1 MNANPDRAPGST
13 VDPTSDKP
21 AGQRLIVTVGN
32 VDFDLGRTRLE
43 LHETGAV
50 VVASQQAD
58 KERSTAGR
66 VSAEEAKDILRSV
79 PLAIEKEGRDRP
91 GIPDEARYR
100 FEVIDGGRTILDQA
114 LWEGQIEGSPSS
126 RKLIEA
132 LRRIV
137 AEVAGDEVVL

>member
-1 MNANPDRAPGST
+1 MNANSAGAPGST
-13 VDPTSDKP
+13 KDSAAIEP

-32 VDFDLGRTRLE
+32 VDFDFGQTRLE
-43 LHETGAV
+43 MDDTGAV
-50 VVASQQAD
+50 VVASQRAD
-58 KERSTAGR
+58 IERSTAGQ
-66 VSAEEAKDILRSV
+66 VSVEEAKDILRSV

-100 FEVIDGGRTILDQA
+100 FEVLDGGRTIVDES

-137 AEVAGDEVVL
+137 SEVAGDEAVL

>member
-1 MNANPDRAPGST
+1 MNANAARESGST
-13 VDPTSDKP
+13 KDSASDKP

-32 VDFDLGRTRLE
+32 VDLDLGRTRLE
-43 LHETGAV
+43 LDETGTV
-50 VVASQQAD
+50 VVASQLGD
-58 KERSTAGR
+58 KESASEGR
-66 VSAEEAKDILRSV
+66 VSVDEAKDILRSV
-79 PLAIEKEGRDRP
+79 PIALEKEGRDRP

-100 FEVIDGGRTILDQA
+100 FEVLDGSRTILDEA

>member
-1 MNANPDRAPGST
+1 MNANVDRAPGST
-13 VDPTSDKP
+13 VDPASDKP
-21 AGQRLIVTVGN
+21 TGQRLIVTVGN

-43 LHETGAV
+43 LDDTGAV

-58 KERSTAGR
+58 KESSTAGQIS
-66 VSAEEAKDILRSV
+66 VEEAKDILRSV

-100 FEVIDGGRTILDQA
+100 FEVLDGGRTLVDES
-114 LWEGQIEGSPSS
+114 LWEGQIEASPSS

-137 AEVAGDEVVL
+137 SDVAGDEVVL

>member
-13 VDPTSDKP
+13 IDPTSDRP

-43 LHETGAV
+43 LDETGAV
-50 VVASQQAD
+50 VVSSQLGD
-58 KERSTAGR
+58 RESSNEGR
-66 VSAEEAKDILRSV
+66 VSVEEARDILRSV

-100 FEVIDGGRTILDQA
+100 FEVLDGGRTILDEA
-114 LWEGQIEGSPSS
+114 LWEGEIEGSPSS